1 MATVYR
7 ATQVALGREVA
18 VKLVPALGVEESL
31 VARFKRE
38 ARVAGALEH
47 PHTIPIYAAGE
58 EEGLLYL
65 VMRLVDGPDLGALV
79 AREGPLE
86 PARAVA
92 LIEQVAGALDAAHA
106 AGLVHRDVKPAN
118 VLVEHGD
125 HAYLSDFGLMRRVV
139 GESAI
144 TRVGQWVGTMN
155 YAAPEQIEGGP
166 IDRRTDVYSLAA
178 VLYAALTGE
187 PPFPRDNDAAIARAH
202 VNAQPPQVAG
212 AGGRLNAVIA
222 RGMAKNADDRYSGAG
237 EFACAARAALPGTRI
252 SSQRRNSRKRAA
264 LIALP
269 VLLAAAVGA
278 VIASTSTS
286 TSMSTSTSTNSTP
299 PLQTFT
305 GAAFSFSYPAGW
317 RLVEAE
323 RRNAGFLRTEV
334 ASPDGGEV
342 VIIDRS
348 PGDNTDPAMK
358 ASGIERLVAAR
369 TSGYR
374 RVSFGAARLAGRSA
388 FVWKFLQAPQPPA
401 RIDVFEQ
408 LGSSG
413 YAVLGEAPT
422 LGQVTPIALA
432 VARSLKA

>member
-38 ARVAGALEH
+38 ARVASALEH
-47 PHTIPIYAAGE
+47 PHAIPIYAAGE
-58 EEGLLYL
+58 EDGLLYL
-65 VMRLVDGPDLGALV
+65 VMRLVDGPDLGAFV

-86 PARAVA
+86 PAKAVA

-118 VLVEHGD
+118 VLIEHGD

-144 TRVGQWVGTMN
+144 TGVGQWVGTMN

-166 IDRRTDVYSLAA
+166 IDRRADVYSLAA
-178 VLYAALTGE
+178 VLYTALTGE
-187 PPFPRDNDAAIARAH
+187 PPFPRDNDAAVAWAH
-202 VNAQPPQVAG
+202 VNAEPPQVAG
-212 AGGRLNAVIA
+212 AGRLNAVIA
-222 RGMAKNADDRYSGAG
+222 RGMAKNADDRYRTAG

-252 SSQRRNSRKRAA
+252 PSQRRQARSRAA

-269 VLLAAAVGA
+269 VLVAAAVGA
-278 VIASTSTS
+278 VIASTGS
-286 TSMSTSTSTNSTP
+286 NSTP
-299 PLQTFT
+299 RLQTFS

-334 ASPDGGEV
+334 ASPDGTEV

-348 PGDNTDPAMK
+348 PGDNADPAVK

-374 RVSFGAARLAGRSA
+374 RVSFGRTRLAGHSA
-388 FVWKFLQAPQPPA
+388 FVWKFLQTPQPPA

-408 LGSSG
+408 LGGSG
-413 YAVLGEAPT
+413 YAVLGEART
-422 LGQVTPIALA
+422 LDQVTPVALA